1 MIRYLLV
8 LTGSVLTAL
17 FINLDCM
24 AAPMTA
30 TEIQKLFASGA
41 SASVAT
47 QNSIKVIEATDD
59 DYHAVIVSGGAAV
72 MESTRRLDH
81 LSPAERTQLPL
92 GGVPILVKDNIET
105 VEWPT
110 TAGSLALADN
120 LTGRDADLVSRLR
133 ESGAVILGKAN
144 LSEWANFRSEKSMS
158 GWSGVRGQTRNA
170 HDSTRSPCG
179 SSSGSAVAVALGYV
193 PVAIGSET
201 DGSIVCPA
209 SLNGVVGFKP
219 THGLVSGFGIVPLA
233 ATQDTAGPIATTVI
247 DAAITLGAMID
258 DEGDSA
264 ERHRA
269 VSNEL
274 LAIKAATDLKG
285 VRIGVLSAV
294 QGFDKRRD
302 VLLDAAIKKLE
313 SLGAEIVPDLMANP
327 YEDFGKDEYE
337 VLLYEFKHLL
347 NDYLAGLPTKSNQL
361 TLTRLIEF
369 NNQSEIEL
377 SLFDQSIFV
386 KANELS
392 LTEAQYRQKLSAIRK
407 AAREDGLDHL
417 ISANNLDVLI
427 GTTGGPAWTIDDV
440 NGDAFHGPSI
450 SSLPA
455 VGGHPHL
462 TVPMGDIRGLPVG
475 LSFIGSRLDD
485 AWIATIAAAYEA
497 NRNK

>member
-8 LTGSVLTAL
+8 LTGSVFTAL
-17 FINLDCM
+17 FINLNCM
-24 AAPMTA
+24 AATMTA
-30 TEIQKLFASGA
+30 TEMQKEFAAGA

-47 QNSIKVIEATDD
+47 QKAINEIEATDD
-59 DYHAVIVSGGAAV
+59 DYHAVIVSGGSAV
-72 MESTRRLDH
+72 IESTRRLDG
-81 LSPAERTQLPL
+81 LSPAERAKLPL

-110 TAGSLALADN
+110 TAGSLALKDN
-120 LTGRDADLVSRLR
+120 LTGRDADLISRLR
-133 ESGAVILGKAN
+133 EAGAVILGKAN
-144 LSEWANFRSEKSMS
+144 LSEWANFRSDKSLS

-170 HDSTRSPCG
+170 FDVSRSPCG
-179 SSSGSAVAVALGYV
+179 SSSGSAVSVALGYV

-233 ATQDTAGPIATTVI
+233 ATQDTAGPIAATVI

-258 DEGDSA
+258 VAGESSEINA
-264 ERHRA
+264 A
-269 VSNEL
+269 ISNEL
-274 LAIKAATDLKG
+274 LTLMAPADLKG
-285 VRIGVLSAV
+285 KRIGVLAEV
-294 QGFDKRRD
+294 LGFDERRD
-302 VLLDAAIKKLE
+302 VLLDAAIKTLE
-313 SLGAEIVPDLMANP
+313 SLGAEIVPGLAARP
-327 YEDFGKDEYE
+327 YDDFGKDEYD

-361 TLTRLIEF
+361 TLAGLIEY
-369 NNQSEIEL
+369 NNQSDIEL
-377 SLFDQSIFV
+377 SLFDQSIFIQ
-386 KANELS
+386 AHELP
-392 LTEAQYRQKLSAIRK
+392 LTEAQYKQKLRKIRK

-427 GTTGGPAWTIDDV
+427 GTTTGPAWTIDEV

-450 SSLPA
+450 SSFPA

-462 TVPMGDIRGLPVG
+462 TVPMGDIRGLPIG
-475 LSFIGSRLDD
+475 LSFIGRRLED
-485 AWIATIAAAYEA
+485 ARVAAIAAAYEF
-497 NRNK
+497 NREK